1 MGMLSLIKILP
12 KKSHMVVKKEPS
24 LENIADSILRKRGNQ
39 IRSGLKNQRASTGRP
54 MSKIYGG
61 AKKMAQLANIGGGS
75 KAICGGG
82 VDEGLKAMIDYVQAD
97 TVKKLQPKKTKKSL
111 FGKR

>member
-1 MGMLSLIKILP
+1 MDILSSIRKFP

-24 LENIADSILRKRGNQ
+24 LENIADLILRTRGNQ

-61 AKKMAQLANIGGGS
+61 AKKMA
-75 KAICGGG
+75 
-82 VDEGLKAMIDYVQAD
+82 
-97 TVKKLQPKKTKKSL
+97 
-111 FGKR
+111 